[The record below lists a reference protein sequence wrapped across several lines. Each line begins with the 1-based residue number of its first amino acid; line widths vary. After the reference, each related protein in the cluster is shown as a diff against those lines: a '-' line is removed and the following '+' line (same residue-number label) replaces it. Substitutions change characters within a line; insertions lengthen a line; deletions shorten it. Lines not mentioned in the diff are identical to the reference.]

1 MQDRYLLYDR
11 PDTSKS
17 WHVYLMAF
25 SFFSVAVAV
34 YGLSFTLPTIIANM
48 GFTAANAQLL
58 SIPPYVFACFCV
70 ILSGW
75 WSDKYRLRMWS
86 TVIPSAVGFM

>member
-1 MQDRYLLYDR
+1 
-11 PDTSKS
+11 
-17 WHVYLMAF
+17 MAF

-34 YGLSFTLPTIIANM
+34 YGLSFTLPTIIDNM

-70 ILSGW
+70 IPAQ
-75 WSDKYRLRMWS
+75 SDSCTSL
-86 TVIPSAVGFM
+86 PSLPTLVRANDRWKSR

>member
-1 MQDRYLLYDR
+1 
-11 PDTSKS
+11 
-17 WHVYLMAF
+17 MAF

-34 YGLSFTLPTIIANM
+34 YGLSFTLPTIIDNM

-75 WSDKYRLRMWS
+75 WS
-86 TVIPSAVGFM
+86 TVIPSAVGFMYVPPLSAHTCACQ